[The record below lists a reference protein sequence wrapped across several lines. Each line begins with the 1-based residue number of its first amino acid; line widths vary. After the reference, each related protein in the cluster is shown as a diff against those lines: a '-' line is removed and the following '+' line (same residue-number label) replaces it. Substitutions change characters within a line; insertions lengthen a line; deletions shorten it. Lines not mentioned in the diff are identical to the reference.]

1 MSWKSL
7 MMTMTM
13 TMINHSGEDLVTIKL
28 PNLSFY
34 LISFIILVTSD
45 SQRVN
50 F

>member
-1 MSWKSL
+1 
-7 MMTMTM
+7 
-13 TMINHSGEDLVTIKL
+13 MINHSGEDLVTIKL